1 MMMLVLGVA
10 MVMVIKLII
19 TYIPMQKPHFFVE
32 YCEAM
37 YVLSVCRNE
46 LRKYGTQMPGLR
58 FGLPDHQTTLWS
70 SNGLANALVV

>member
-1 MMMLVLGVA
+1 MMLVLGVA

-37 YVLSVCRNE
+37 YVLSVCKNE
-46 LRKYGTQMPGLR
+46 LRKYGTQML
-58 FGLPDHQTTLWS
+58 
-70 SNGLANALVV
+70 